1 MILKWKN
8 CIDQLDNINLLKI
21 HKTVKNQIMMTV
33 SEILYMGVI
42 DSAELRLPYDLV
54 FSF

>member
-33 SEILYMGVI
+33 SEIIIYGGHR
-42 DSAELRLPYDLV
+42 LRRAPFTL
-54 FSF
+54 